1 MQEKLQND
9 FVEELKNDV
18 FKNFAEQKK
27 LQNAELSLINK
38 S

>member
-18 FKNFAEQKK
+18 FKNFARTKK

>member
-18 FKNFAEQKK
+18 FKNFARTKK
-27 LQNAELSLINK
+27 QQNAELSLINK